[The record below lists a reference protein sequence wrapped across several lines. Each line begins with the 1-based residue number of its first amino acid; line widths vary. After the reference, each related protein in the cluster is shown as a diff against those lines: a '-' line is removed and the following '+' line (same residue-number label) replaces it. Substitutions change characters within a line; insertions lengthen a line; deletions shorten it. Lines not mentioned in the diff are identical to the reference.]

1 MDDVESRVQRVTGQP
16 LQPGQLMH
24 LLVTSPPPASLV
36 LFNSKKEDAAD
47 FTWGTSLMWLK
58 SRFSSSNLDTKEAGD
73 DVVRDHLVGVGYLL
87 RWTYLVRQQRALG
100 SDWRQFPSTMRI
112 LSSTRAWMFSA
123 RLSRRLQARCRNTYR
138 GKQLTLGGW
147 S

>member
-1 MDDVESRVQRVTGQP
+1 MLG
-16 LQPGQLMH
+16 
-24 LLVTSPPPASLV
+24 
-36 LFNSKKEDAAD
+36 
-47 FTWGTSLMWLK
+47 
-58 SRFSSSNLDTKEAGD
+58 
-73 DVVRDHLVGVGYLL
+73 RDHLVGVGYLL

-138 GKQLTLGGW
+138 GKQLTLGGGGGAGAGDAPTRAFML
-147 S
+147 